1 MCVQKSLACAYAVT
15 AQCAATCAPFKS
27 SPGTYATCCK
37 RHAATAAAA
46 PKPPIRPAA
55 AAKPAVLNSRF
66 PKPFSTGKLQQD
78 QVAGKITKADDT
90 NSPDYLKTLRTHV
103 KAGIRENVNT
113 GKSWSDKNKVSLRGN
128 PQTDLEVI
136 PYLEDNIDRT
146 KNLIDY
152 IIRKEPLL
160 LDSADIMS
168 AVHIMKEK
176 FQF

>member
-1 MCVQKSLACAYAVT
+1 MCRSHWHALMPSLLNVLLPVRPLR
-15 AQCAATCAPFKS
+15 AP
-27 SPGTYATCCK
+27 PELM
-37 RHAATAAAA
+37 RHAASNMQLRRQ
-46 PKPPIRPAA
+46 PRLNHRLDRPA